1 MKIIG
6 LTGGIASGK
15 TTVSKWFL
23 EDGIPV
29 IDADFVYKELSKP
42 KNILYNTLINA
53 FGSSILREDDSI
65 NWQKFSQMV
74 FSSETVRTKLNQI
87 THPII
92 RQEVIKL
99 LNVYKDQNAD
109 IVVMMVPLLFESDFH
124 LLCQKTITVY
134 VNQQTQ
140 IKRLIERDHTDKANA
155 LLKIKAQMSLE
166 KKKKQATYTIDNSH
180 DLEQSKKE
188 YEKILQLIRSE

>member
-1 MKIIG
+1 MKIVG

-42 KNILYNTLINA
+42 KNILYNTLVDV
-53 FGSSILREDDSI
+53 FGTAILREDDSI
-65 NWQKFSQMV
+65 NWQKFSQMI
-74 FSSETVRTKLNQI
+74 FNNEALRLKLNQV

-99 LNVYKDQNAD
+99 LNAYREQNTK
-109 IVVMMVPLLFESDFH
+109 IVIVMVPLLFESDFH
-124 LLCQKTITVY
+124 LLCHETITVY
-134 VNQQTQ
+134 VNQSTQ
-140 IKRLIERDHTDKANA
+140 IKRLMDRDHTDRTNA
-155 LLKIKAQMSLE
+155 LLKIKSQMSLE
-166 KKKKQATYTIDNSH
+166 KKKKLATYCIDNSF
-180 DLEQSKKE
+180 DFERSKKE
-188 YEKILQLIRSE
+188 YEKILQSIRSE